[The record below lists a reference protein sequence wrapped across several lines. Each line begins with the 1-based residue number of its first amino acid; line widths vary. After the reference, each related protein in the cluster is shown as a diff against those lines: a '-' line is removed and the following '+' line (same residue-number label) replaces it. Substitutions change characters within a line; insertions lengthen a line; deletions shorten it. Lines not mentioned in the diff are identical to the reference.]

1 MIDQFSRRS
10 TLGLLGA
17 AMAGAGPSGQP
28 SHVDAV
34 TPAIGVHGLD
44 VRAYGAVA
52 DDRTDNSPAFEAAI
66 AAAIAAGRPIF
77 IPAATKAYA
86 VSRPIRPATGIIGE
100 GRGSVV
106 RALSAEAFRGGRA
119 IVHIGWRRAENPA
132 LCTVPVH
139 GFRVMGAGSRP
150 ARRSS
155 DPQAIGFEG
164 IGILFD
170 ETAAFIHM
178 IDVGAEF
185 CRKGI
190 VHGTRNGHIGGTNV
204 FCANNWY
211 NLYWER
217 NGGDYR
223 YVDCVFTGA
232 LFATYGCHGSR
243 RDDENV
249 GGISSLTVIGCHG
262 GFSPY
267 LFFQEDGDGSVGLL
281 GWTSINSSCEQIGN
295 QVIRLGRTPKG
306 GRRVSAGWFV
316 VTPGHSWTIAGSAE
330 HAAYAIDGEPAVP
343 VQRYA
348 IDVDLIQGA
357 AVEIHGTGW
366 VGGKSGCHTR
376 IVDLLAWVADD
387 NGIGGYEVTG
397 GGAERLT
404 YASAP
409 RLRQPHRVESRNL
422 RGGAVHEI
430 ARFDIPPYY
439 DNTQGGELMW
449 SLAYAARVP
458 RSIGLRFIVQIDG
471 KGTIAAQVLTPQYLS
486 GEVGNLNGRADIGIG
501 RRDPK
506 RGHGVRLLVEIPNGV
521 EIAALTGSL
530 ALVIGQDTGIVG

>member
-1 MIDQFSRRS
+1 
-10 TLGLLGA
+10 
-17 AMAGAGPSGQP
+17 
-28 SHVDAV
+28 
-34 TPAIGVHGLD
+34 
-44 VRAYGAVA
+44 
-52 DDRTDNSPAFEAAI
+52 
-66 AAAIAAGRPIF
+66 
-77 IPAATKAYA
+77 
-86 VSRPIRPATGIIGE
+86 
-100 GRGSVV
+100 
-106 RALSAEAFRGGRA
+106 
-119 IVHIGWRRAENPA
+119 
-132 LCTVPVH
+132 
-139 GFRVMGAGSRP
+139 
-150 ARRSS
+150 
-155 DPQAIGFEG
+155 
-164 IGILFD
+164 
-170 ETAAFIHM
+170 
-178 IDVGAEF
+178 
-185 CRKGI
+185 
-190 VHGTRNGHIGGTNV
+190 
-204 FCANNWY
+204 
-211 NLYWER
+211 
-217 NGGDYR
+217 
-223 YVDCVFTGA
+223 
-232 LFATYGCHGSR
+232 
-243 RDDENV
+243 
-249 GGISSLTVIGCHG
+249 
-262 GFSPY
+262 
-267 LFFQEDGDGSVGLL
+267 
-281 GWTSINSSCEQIGN
+281 
-295 QVIRLGRTPKG
+295 
-306 GRRVSAGWFV
+306 

-366 VGGKSGCHTR
+366 VGAKSGCHTR